1 MKATSILGAKNMV
14 FGLWKGEKNTNLVA
28 HGGPGFSSMP
38 EVVSEFAEQRPV
50 YFYDQLG
57 SRRSDKAK
65 SKDDYSIEY
74 FVTEL
79 GALLRLCSS
88 LMLS

>member
-1 MKATSILGAKNMV
+1 MV
-14 FGLWKGEKNTNLVA
+14 FGLWKGEKNTPILVA
-28 HGGPGFSSMP
+28 HGGPRFSSMP

>member
-1 MKATSILGAKNMV
+1 MV
-14 FGLWKGEKNTNLVA
+14 FGLWKGEKKTPILVA